1 MSGRLSGGS
10 ESSLD
15 ADELLEIKERFKEL
29 TKEKEMLRD
38 TKSQSFDLIRKLE
51 FHVKTLSK
59 SREEDKKRIADLERE
74 LSNCS
79 QEIDY
84 LQDQLNMR
92 NLDLNCLGEQ
102 VCNLQLKLSDM
113 EDLAEEVG
121 RLRERMK
128 ISEPEKSFLVQD
140 IEDKEVLI
148 RYSASRIEKL
158 EESISS
164 MALEYQ
170 CEIESTKLE
179 SVALEHTL
187 FETKKLLEE
196 RTQENSRMNELIQDL
211 ELRLQEANKVI
222 LGLDKENK
230 DLNGK
235 LWKSDMNTKAFVRK
249 LEEQFHEWYGE
260 NDDQSSNELEKDMR
274 VLETSNMV
282 RIEDFNS
289 DVSETYINAGT
300 YGNLLGPLLS
310 KLVILRPSEADL
322 RNKVAEMSRQIDDYE
337 CLIRQ
342 LKEELREERLKAKE
356 EVEDLAQEMAELRY
370 QLTSMLDEECKRRA
384 SIEQISL
391 QRIAEL
397 ESQIA
402 KERQKSIS
410 SQDLIVRNRE
420 TVSKLNS
427 PSSCGIN
434 PQGVVISVEIPIH
447 SDYLSPGADSPFQ
460 LICLIY
466 DLQ

>member
-1 MSGRLSGGS
+1 MSGRLSGVS

-15 ADELLEIKERFKEL
+15 ADELLEIRERFNEL

-38 TKSQSFDLIRKLE
+38 SKSQSFDLIRKLE

-59 SREEDKKRIADLERE
+59 SREEDKKHIADLERE

-102 VCNLQLKLSDM
+102 VCSLQLKLSDM

-121 RLRERMK
+121 RLRAQMK
-128 ISEPEKSFLVQD
+128 ISEPEKLFLVQD
-140 IEDKEVLI
+140 IEDKGVLI
-148 RYSASRIEKL
+148 RYSASRIETL

-179 SVALEHTL
+179 SIALEHTL

-211 ELRLQEANKVI
+211 ELQLQEANKVI
-222 LGLDKENK
+222 QGLDKENK

-235 LWKSDMNTKAFVRK
+235 LQKSDMNTKAFVRK
-249 LEEQFHEWYGE
+249 VEEQFHEWYGE
-260 NDDQSSNELEKDMR
+260 NNDQSSSELEKD
-274 VLETSNMV
+274 LSHTCS
-282 RIEDFNS
+282 
-289 DVSETYINAGT
+289 T
-300 YGNLLGPLLS
+300 YGNLLGPLLF
-310 KLVILRPSEADL
+310 KLAIPRPSEADL

-342 LKEELREERLKAKE
+342 LKEEVREERLKAKE

-370 QLTSMLDEECKRRA
+370 QLTSLLDEEYKRRA

-397 ESQIA
+397 EAQIA

-410 SQDLIVRNRE
+410 SQDLIVRK
-420 TVSKLNS
+420 S
-427 PSSCGIN
+427 
-434 PQGVVISVEIPIH
+434 
-447 SDYLSPGADSPFQ
+447 
-460 LICLIY
+460 
-466 DLQ
+466 